1 MKFRFEDFLKNIIP
15 GMILLIGICI
25 YMIGY
30 PVKLDKPKDLGF
42 EPKEF
47 SELIILVFLVLSYLL
62 GYLNDGLS
70 SWLENYVIYRLFG
83 SPTLRLLRGKGKRL
97 LLIGHTTILTH
108 LKTKC
113 SLSSDAIQID
123 DGFWIGTKS
132 LSTSRERARLLF
144 KYANDLKDS
153 NSSEII
159 KDKLNEYYYAYVF
172 SRNLF
177 FSYLFTLTLSI
188 ITWHG
193 FLNVKFAIIS
203 VLILFFLGFRRRDKS
218 FYYSRSVLLACK
230 Y

>member
-25 YMIGY
+25 YLIGY
-30 PVKLDKPKDLGF
+30 PVKLEKPTDIGF

-47 SELIILVFLVLSYLL
+47 SALIILIFLVLSYLL

-70 SWLENYVIYRLFG
+70 SWLEHYVIYGLFG
-83 SPTLRLLRGKGKRL
+83 NPSLRLLRGKGKRL
-97 LLIGHTTILTH
+97 LLVGHTAILTH
-108 LKTKC
+108 LKTNC
-113 SLSSDAIQID
+113 NLSSDSIQIN
-123 DGFWIGTKS
+123 DGFWIGSKA
-132 LSTSRERARLLF
+132 LSVSRQRARLLF
-144 KYANDLKDS
+144 KHANDLKDG
-153 NSSEII
+153 NSKEAI
-159 KDKLNEYYYAYVF
+159 KEKLNESYYAYVF

-177 FSYLFTLTLSI
+177 FSYLFALILAV

-193 FLNVKFAIIS
+193 FLNVKSAVIAILL
-203 VLILFFLGFRRRDKS
+203 LIFLGFRRRDKS